1 MGGDKDSSIEKGL
14 ELEQTET
21 KQNKK
26 STKNKWYTAQCLS
39 TQQQGCQ
46 LSPEPCFWN
55 HGSWVPQDE
64 EPRKETRA
72 KSLLG

>member
-26 STKNKWYTAQCLS
+26 STKNK
-39 TQQQGCQ
+39 
-46 LSPEPCFWN
+46 
-55 HGSWVPQDE
+55 
-64 EPRKETRA
+64 
-72 KSLLG
+72 